1 MQPVTFSKP
10 EELPMS
16 RMSKATWV
24 CAGCLV
30 AMLTAALHA
39 QQFAAA
45 PGRLLEGGWVRL
57 DTSGSG
63 NFGGPTAAFARAA
76 LTPEGAARVKPQRD
90 PDDVDPDNKPHKA
103 GEPYIVTKGQRG
115 VGGRPA
121 RNAAARPGRR
131 RPQKQAAKGGRPL
144 HRQEGAVGRRGAG
157 RDGAELG

>member
-63 NFGGPTAAFARAA
+63 NFGGLTAAFARAA

-103 GEPYIVTKGQRG
+103 GEPYIVTKGQCG
-115 VGGRPA
+115 VGGPGAIEPNSAAFFVIPA
-121 RNAAARPGRR
+121 RDEVLFVREGP
-131 RPQKQAAKGGRPL
+131 GGR
-144 HRQEGAVGRRGAG
+144 HIYMDG
-157 RDGAELG
+157 RDHPPP